1 MHICLLTHA
10 KEFEKS
16 TNTGQLLL
24 NCPELSV
31 NRILWQRTQPD
42 EQLLLQLQQGNTAL
56 VYPDHPLLP
65 PAQSVTDFKRFILL
79 DGTWQETAKMLR
91 QSTYLQQA
99 PRVCFTPCAASGY
112 ALRRNRRD
120 GTLCTAETVIELL
133 QQHQCSTQAEWL
145 ITAFERFNHKIPAS
159 TDK

>member
-10 KEFEKS
+10 REFEKS

-24 NCPELSV
+24 NCPELRV
-31 NRILWQRTQPD
+31 NRILWQRTLPD
-42 EQLLLQLQQGNTAL
+42 EHLLQQLQQGNTAL

-65 PAQSVTDFKRFILL
+65 PAQPVTDFQHFILL

-91 QSTYLQQA
+91 QSPYLQQA
-99 PRVCFTPCAASGY
+99 PRVCFTPHAASGY
-112 ALRRNRRD
+112 TLRRNRRD

-133 QQHQCSTQAEWL
+133 QHHKCSAQAEWL
-145 ITAFERFNHKIPAS
+145 MAAFEQFNHKISAPA
-159 TDK
+159 DR